1 MSCPPGKLGAGRQ
14 QPQFHQDTD
23 QTSKGRKKYK
33 MKLLDKSLVA
43 NWAVFRGLCGS
54 VCVVSLGGS
63 GRVQEGEKEK
73 LEEAGDPLPFCLAQ
87 LYFYL
92 IHMLDF

>member
-1 MSCPPGKLGAGRQ
+1 MSCPPGKLGAGKQ

-33 MKLLDKSLVA
+33 IKLLDKSLIA
-43 NWAVFRGLCGS
+43 NRAVFRGLCGR
-54 VCVVSLGGS
+54 VFVWCLGSS
-63 GRVQEGEKEK
+63 GGVQEGEKKK

-92 IHMLDF
+92 FHMLDF